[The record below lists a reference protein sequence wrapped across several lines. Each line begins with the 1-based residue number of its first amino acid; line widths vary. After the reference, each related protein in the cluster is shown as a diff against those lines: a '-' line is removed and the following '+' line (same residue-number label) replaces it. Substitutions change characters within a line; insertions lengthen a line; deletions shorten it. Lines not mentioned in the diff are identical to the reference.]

1 MKNYL
6 RDKNILSTKELVLE
20 AVNFKIKNKMAD
32 IKRRAV
38 VFYLDKGSGFLG
50 LYIYYYFKSSQ

>member
-1 MKNYL
+1 MIKLMKNYL
-6 RDKNILSTKELVLE
+6 RDKNILSAKELVLE
-20 AVNFKIKNKMAD
+20 AVNFEIKNKMAD

-50 LYIYYYFKSSQ
+50 L